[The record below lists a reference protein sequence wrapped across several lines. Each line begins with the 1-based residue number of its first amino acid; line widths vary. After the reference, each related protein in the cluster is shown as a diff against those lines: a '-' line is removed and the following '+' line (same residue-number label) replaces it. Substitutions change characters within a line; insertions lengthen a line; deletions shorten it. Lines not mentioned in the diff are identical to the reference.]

1 MNWEDKLSLGEQ
13 QRLAMGRLFYHL
25 PKFAILDECT
35 SAVSLD
41 MEAALYDECKKASIT
56 YITICHRPALK
67 AYHTHN
73 LNLTGDGKG
82 GWEYIDVDHAL
93 THQPRALVGDL

>member
-1 MNWEDKLSLGEQ
+1 MDVRTQ
-13 QRLAMGRLFYHL
+13 
-25 PKFAILDECT
+25 DECT
-35 SAVSLD
+35 SAVSLE
-41 MEAALYDECKKASIT
+41 MEAALYRECAAMSIT

-82 GWEYIDVDHAL
+82 GWEMVEIDQSQVHARVA
-93 THQPRALVGDL
+93 TASSVGALQNALDATDDTKKT